1 MKKILVLSD
10 SHGCDDNMLSVI
22 KKEMPFD
29 ALFHLGD
36 VEGSDKRIRDM
47 IPYPAYIV
55 SGNCDYFTDLP
66 EALAVEVGGHRFL
79 LTHGHHFGVN
89 SGKYTLL
96 SACAKEN
103 QCDTVVFGHIHR
115 PVDDIDQGVR
125 ILNPGSISRPRQANR
140 RCSYMVLGAEE
151 GKEIEAR
158 VAYL

>member
-10 SHGCDDNMLSVI
+10 SHGYDDDMMAVI
-22 KKEMPFD
+22 KRELPFD
-29 ALFHLGD
+29 ALIHLGD
-36 VEGSDKRIRDM
+36 VEGSERKIRDM

-55 SGNCDYFTDLP
+55 AGNCDYFTDLP

-96 SACAKEN
+96 STCAREN
-103 QCDTVVFGHIHR
+103 HCDTAVFGHIHR
-115 PVDDIDQGVR
+115 PVDDMDQGVR

-140 RCSYMVLGAEE
+140 RGSYMVLTVEE
-151 GKEIEAR
+151 GKEIAAE
-158 VAYL
+158 VKYL